1 MKKVIMALCLIWSLA
16 FVSCENWLDVKPK
29 AEIKWDVFFETEQ
42 GFKDALLGCYCTL
55 SERSLYGGEMTCLF
69 LDALAQQYYYTNT
82 SSYNSVFM
90 YQYNSSQVTGFIDN
104 IWSKMYNVLANVNSI
119 IEAVEEHGDVMTPTV
134 RSLVKA
140 EAYSLRAYL
149 YLDLV
154 RLFTWGNL
162 ADRSDRAEKLAGV
175 AIPYAKVYDKYIVP
189 QETLENIL
197 QYLHEDLDTAI
208 ELFLNYSPESKQ
220 GKRPEDYTEIP
231 AEDTFFDSK
240 LIVYRMNLRAALATR
255 MRLNMW
261 EGNYAAAN
269 KDVQTLKDN
278 YQLTWI
284 AESDLLKAKKEQD
297 LAFSK
302 EMLFGLEGFKRYES
316 VIEPLFRRYIGNEIN
331 KNPQLLSLLNTRANE
346 IYERDKGL
354 SVADW
359 RCIYWWEKSEETYAF
374 EKFYEEE
381 GMVYSNNIPLLR
393 TPEIYYAEAECLLRE
408 GGAGNVRKAVE
419 VLNEVRK
426 NRGLSASP
434 LAESLSSDEVWEEL
448 IKEWRKEFVGDGQ
461 LFFFYKRIGSESIP
475 YTSVEGNDELYV
487 LPLPEKEVDF
497 GGRTDLIERD

>member
-302 EMLFGLEGFKRYES
+302 EMLFGLEGFKRYE
-316 VIEPLFRRYIGNEIN
+316 
-331 KNPQLLSLLNTRANE
+331 
-346 IYERDKGL
+346 
-354 SVADW
+354 
-359 RCIYWWEKSEETYAF
+359 
-374 EKFYEEE
+374 
-381 GMVYSNNIPLLR
+381 
-393 TPEIYYAEAECLLRE
+393 
-408 GGAGNVRKAVE
+408 
-419 VLNEVRK
+419 
-426 NRGLSASP
+426 
-434 LAESLSSDEVWEEL
+434 
-448 IKEWRKEFVGDGQ
+448 
-461 LFFFYKRIGSESIP
+461 
-475 YTSVEGNDELYV
+475 
-487 LPLPEKEVDF
+487 
-497 GGRTDLIERD
+497 